1 MKAYFHLIM
10 GALVFSGAARAQQF
24 EPFGLAGKT
33 VTAMH
38 LFGDN
43 LYAATQDSGVYRRY
57 IGDPDSDW
65 IHLGVPAK
73 NLNAIFAFHTFCPVI
88 CWKGIL
94 AGAALDEAMGDSA
107 LIYFYQQ
114 RPDTCTKKGQWT
126 AADHDI
132 DRMTVK
138 RINAITG
145 TAVCLPVQDFV
156 TAFAA
161 GPAFIG
167 RSLDRGKTWQQV
179 WQQQLANV
187 LTLASKKQSLVMRF
201 DEHVWAGGWLKDVA
215 DRFKPLILRSPDSGE
230 TWDDR
235 SPFNLGLDEECHAL
249 ALDPADTNMVYAA
262 LTTTIIKTKDGGKSW
277 NVVLTDLQAQFT
289 SLAVNPARPQHV
301 LAGGFIGFIADNIF
315 LLYESFDGG
324 EHWNTLF
331 STRSVKG
338 VSSMV
343 FDLFIACD
351 PPPHPQMV
359 YLATLGTGV
368 FRYTLATTKVEQTQ
382 DVPEDFRLVPTFPNP
397 SGWRETTSLT
407 FQVYA
412 PSAEQLRVGLM
423 NVLGQEI
430 ASWRVSLHAGEQNLV
445 LPLEQTKLTAGVY
458 FIRAKWRSQMIV
470 RKWTV
475 VR

>member
-1 MKAYFHLIM
+1 MKAYFYLIM
-10 GALVFSGAARAQQF
+10 GALVLSGTARAQQL
-24 EPFGLAGKT
+24 EQFGLAGKT

-38 LFGDN
+38 LFWGN

-57 IGDPDSDW
+57 LGEPDSGW
-65 IHLGVPAK
+65 VHLGVPAK
-73 NLNAIFAFHTFCPVI
+73 NLNAIFAFHTFCPLV

-94 AGAALDEAMGDSA
+94 VGATLDDAAGDSA

-114 RPDTCTKKGQWT
+114 RPDTCTKKGHWI
-126 AADHDI
+126 AADRGVN
-132 DRMTVK
+132 RMTVN

-145 TAVCLPVQDFV
+145 TAVCEPILDFV

-179 WQQQLANV
+179 WQQPLANV
-187 LTLASKKQSLVMRF
+187 LTLASKKRSPFMPF
-201 DEHVWAGGWLKDVA
+201 DECVWAGGCLKDVVP
-215 DRFKPLILRSPDSGE
+215 DRFKPLILRSFDSGE
-230 TWDDR
+230 TWEDR
-235 SPFNLGLDEECHAL
+235 SPLNLGLDEECQAL
-249 ALDPADTNMVYAA
+249 ALNPADTNMVYAA
-262 LTTTIIKTKDGGKSW
+262 LTTTIIKSKDGGKSW
-277 NVVLTDLQAQFT
+277 SIVLTDLQARFT
-289 SLAVNPARPQHV
+289 SLAVNPARKQHV
-301 LAGGFIGFIADNIF
+301 LAGGVIADNIF

-338 VSSMV
+338 VSSIV
-343 FDLFIACD
+343 FDPFIAR
-351 PPPHPQMV
+351 PRPQMV

-382 DVPEDFRLVPTFPNP
+382 NVPEDFRLEPTFPNP
-397 SGWRETTSLT
+397 SGWREITSLT
-407 FQVYA
+407 FHVYA
-412 PSAEQLRVGLM
+412 PSVDQLRVGLM
-423 NVLGQEI
+423 NVLGQEV
-430 ASWRVSLHAGEQNLV
+430 ASWHVSLHAGEQNLL
-445 LPLEQTKLTAGVY
+445 LPLEQAKLTAGVY
-458 FIRAKWRSQMIV
+458 FIRAEWRAQIIV

>member
-1 MKAYFHLIM
+1 MKAYFHLLV
-10 GALVFSGAARAQQF
+10 GALALAGTARAQQL
-24 EPFGLAGKT
+24 EPFGLANKT

-38 LFGDN
+38 LFWGN

-57 IGDPDSDW
+57 LGEPDSGW
-65 IHLGVPAK
+65 VHLGVPAK
-73 NLNAIFAFHTFCPVI
+73 NLNAIFAFHTFCPFV
-88 CWKGIL
+88 CWKSIL
-94 AGAALDEAMGDSA
+94 AGATLDEAMGDSA
-107 LIYFYQQ
+107 LIYLYQQ
-114 RPDTCTKKGQWT
+114 QPDTCAKKGQWT
-126 AADHDI
+126 AADHGI

-179 WQQQLANV
+179 WQQPLANV
-187 LTLASKKQSLVMRF
+187 LTLASKKQSPVMRF
-201 DEHVWAGGWLKDVA
+201 DEHVWAGGWLKDVGT
-215 DRFKPLILRSPDSGE
+215 DRFKPLILRSSDSGE
-230 TWDDR
+230 TWEDR
-235 SPFNLGLDEECHAL
+235 SPFNLGLDEECQAL
-249 ALDPADTNMVYAA
+249 ALDPADTNTVYAA
-262 LTTTIIKTKDGGKSW
+262 LMTTIIKSKDGGKSW
-277 NVVLTDLQAQFT
+277 SIVLTDLQARFT
-289 SLAVNPARPQHV
+289 SLAVNPARTQHV
-301 LAGGFIGFIADNIF
+301 LAGGVIADNIF

-343 FDLFIACD
+343 FDPFIARD
-351 PPPHPQMV
+351 PPPRPQMV

-382 DVPEDFRLVPTFPNP
+382 DVPENFRLEPTFPNP
-397 SGWRETTSLT
+397 SGWREITSLT
-407 FQVYA
+407 FHVYA
-412 PSAEQLRVGLM
+412 PSADQLRVGLM

-430 ASWRVSLHAGEQNLV
+430 ASWRVSLHAGEQNLL
-445 LPLEQTKLTAGVY
+445 LPLESTKLTAGVY
-458 FIRAKWRSQMIV
+458 FIRAEWRAQMIV